1 MILNVFLWWVIA
13 NIVLSAITICLV
25 RESLH
30 AYLAKSNPLEII
42 GLIFIGCFLA
52 IPLIIYIII
61 VGSSKE

>member
-30 AYLAKSNPLEII
+30 VYLTESSPFEII
-42 GLIFIGCFLA
+42 GLIFIACFLA

-61 VGSSKE
+61 IGSSKE